1 MLQINDVTVRI
12 AGRTLLDQASV
23 TVPTGHKASL
33 IGPNGAGKS
42 TLLKVLS
49 GRLQPDGGDVAIPA
63 NARLGMV
70 AQEAP
75 GGAITLIDAV
85 LAADTER
92 AALLEEAETATDG
105 HRIADIH
112 ERLGVIDAYAA
123 PSRAAEILAGLGFD
137 EERQQRA
144 CSDFSGGWRM
154 RVALAATLFARPDI
168 LLLDEPTNHLDL
180 EATVWLEGWLKSFP
194 GTVLLVSHDRT
205 LLNAVPDLT
214 IHLDQAK
221 LVLYRGNYDQYER
234 QRNERLV
241 HQAAAAARQAAERAH
256 IQSFVDRFRAKA
268 SKAAQ
273 AQSRLKALAKMQP
286 IAAIVENRGIVFNF
300 PEPEELPPPIVSMDR
315 ASVGYEGKAI
325 LSHLNLRIDPDDRI
339 ALLGPNGNGKSTFI
353 KLLAGRLEAMS
364 GHVTRSGKLKIGY
377 FAQHQTDELDME
389 ATALLNAKRAMP
401 TLPEQKV
408 RAHLGGFGF
417 TQNRVDTKVGSLSG
431 GEKARLL
438 FALMTREAPN
448 VLLLDEPTNHLDV
461 DSREALVQALADYK
475 GAVILVTHDPHLVEL
490 VADRLWLVEG
500 GRVENFDGD
509 MDEYRA
515 RLLSQRRSASRGE
528 SKQRRSGMQGKV
540 APSKLKKQAEEL
552 EKTLEQLNQKH
563 AKLERDLA
571 DPKLYESK
579 SAKLATMQ
587 KELADIA
594 ASIATTEE
602 KWIEAQQLL
611 DAAE

>member
-49 GRLQPDGGDVAIPA
+49 GRLQPDGGEVAIPA
-63 NARLGMV
+63 NARLGIV

-75 GGAITLIDAV
+75 GGDITLIDAV

-92 AALLEEAETATDG
+92 AALLDEAETATDG

-180 EATVWLEGWLKSFP
+180 EATVWLEGWLKSFS

-214 IHLDQAK
+214 IHLDQSK

-234 QRNERLV
+234 QRRERLM
-241 HQAAAAARQAAERAH
+241 HQASAAARQTAERAH

-268 SKAAQ
+268 SKAKQ
-273 AQSRLKALAKMQP
+273 AQSRLKALAKMEP
-286 IAAIVENRGIVFNF
+286 IAAIVENRGISFDF
-300 PEPEELPPPIVSMDR
+300 PSPDELPPPIVSMDK
-315 ASVGYEGKAI
+315 ASVGYDGRAV

-353 KLLAGRLEAMS
+353 KLLAGRLEAMG
-364 GHVTRSGKLKIGY
+364 GHVTRSSKLKIGY
-377 FAQHQTDELDME
+377 FAQHQTDELDMD
-389 ATALLNAKRAMP
+389 ATALLNAKRTMP

-408 RAHLGGFGF
+408 RAHLGRFGF
-417 TQNRVDTKVGSLSG
+417 SSTRVDTKVGSLSG

-490 VADRLWLVEG
+490 VADRLWLVEN

-515 RLLSQRRSASRGE
+515 RLMSARRGAQRGDT
-528 SKQRRSGMQGKV
+528 KQRRSGMQGRV
-540 APSKLKKQAEEL
+540 APSKLKKQADEL
-552 EKTLEQLNQKH
+552 EKLLEQLNQKH

-571 DPKLYESK
+571 DPKLYAGNSP
-579 SAKLATMQ
+579 KLASLQ
-587 KELADIA
+587 KELAETA

-602 KWIEAQQLL
+602 KWIEAQQQL